1 MIIRLINLY
10 SKVLLRCKIE
20 KSEID
25 VLDNAQ
31 FEIFFKDIASA
42 MPLQERVSAETL
54 KKLIKKELEV
64 SGVKTKFEFVIFNS
78 GVTTKIKS
86 GDFKYNKE
94 ATYSIPVLQI
104 MKEMKMKKNY

>member
-1 MIIRLINLY
+1 
-10 SKVLLRCKIE
+10 
-20 KSEID
+20 
-25 VLDNAQ
+25 
-31 FEIFFKDIASA
+31 

-94 ATYSIPVLQI
+94 ATYSIPVFTDNEGNENI
-104 MKEMKMKKNY
+104 NY

>member
-1 MIIRLINLY
+1 MRNLKF
-10 SKVLLRCKIE
+10 S
-20 KSEID
+20 
-25 VLDNAQ
+25 
-31 FEIFFKDIASA
+31 DIASA

-86 GDFKYNKE
+86 GDFKYNK
-94 ATYSIPVLQI
+94 ATYSIPVLI
-104 MKEMKMKKNY
+104 MKEMKI

>member
-1 MIIRLINLY
+1 MRNL
-10 SKVLLRCKIE
+10 K
-20 KSEID
+20 
-25 VLDNAQ
+25 
-31 FEIFFKDIASA
+31 FKDIASA

-64 SGVKTKFEFVIFNS
+64 SGETKFEFVIFNS

-94 ATYSIPVLQI
+94 ATYSIQFLQI
-104 MKEMKMKKNY
+104 MKEMKNINY

>member
-1 MIIRLINLY
+1 MIIRLINLIY

-20 KSEID
+20 KSGNLD

-64 SGVKTKFEFVIFNS
+64 SGVKQNL
-78 GVTTKIKS
+78 
-86 GDFKYNKE
+86 N
-94 ATYSIPVLQI
+94 L
-104 MKEMKMKKNY
+104 

>member
-1 MIIRLINLY
+1 MRNLKF
-10 SKVLLRCKIE
+10 S
-20 KSEID
+20 
-25 VLDNAQ
+25 
-31 FEIFFKDIASA
+31 DIASA

-86 GDFKYNKE
+86 GDFKYNKSDLFNSSFTDNE
-94 ATYSIPVLQI
+94 GNENI
-104 MKEMKMKKNY
+104 NY

>member
-1 MIIRLINLY
+1 
-10 SKVLLRCKIE
+10 
-20 KSEID
+20 
-25 VLDNAQ
+25 
-31 FEIFFKDIASA
+31 

-86 GDFKYNKE
+86 DFKYNKE
-94 ATYSIPVLQI
+94 ATYSIPVFTDNEGNEKYKLLVTFPH
-104 MKEMKMKKNY
+104 KKSSCCLNWLVLLFYQ

>member
-1 MIIRLINLY
+1 M
-10 SKVLLRCKIE
+10 
-20 KSEID
+20 
-25 VLDNAQ
+25 Q

-54 KKLIKKELEV
+54 KKLIKLEV
-64 SGVKTKFEFVIFNS
+64 SGVKTKFELIFNS

-86 GDFKYNKE
+86 GDFKYKE

-104 MKEMKMKKNY
+104 MKEMKI